1 MTGMMCGL
9 RNWAFFIILTFSFLT
24 FCSGEDI
31 LERMAAIEGKV
42 EKLQEQNI
50 QKDRRIGSLETIN
63 VELVTEVQALRVSLK
78 FSLLRSCS
86 KNFDRRNKRSFYK
99 NSTAVCYSY
108 EIPIEKVK

>member
-1 MTGMMCGL
+1 MANMMSGL
-9 RNWAFFIILTFSFLT
+9 IDWAFFIILTFSFLT

-31 LERMAAIEGKV
+31 LERMAAMEGKV

-50 QKDRRIGSLETIN
+50 QKDRRIEKLETIN

-86 KNFDRRNKRSFYK
+86 NNSDKARFVPVNHTQCICLINFINK
-99 NSTAVCYSY
+99 
-108 EIPIEKVK
+108 